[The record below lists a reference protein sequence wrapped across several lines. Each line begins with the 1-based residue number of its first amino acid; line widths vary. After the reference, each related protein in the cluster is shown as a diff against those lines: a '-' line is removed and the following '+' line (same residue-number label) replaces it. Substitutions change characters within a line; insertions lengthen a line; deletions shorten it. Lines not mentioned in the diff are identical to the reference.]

1 MKKIILI
8 ITILIALITSILPT
22 TVLASDTLF
31 EHYNTGYDN
40 VQRIGCVGADLYVG
54 GQTFTPQVTHNQT
67 SVKLK
72 LFRSGSPGTITCYL
86 FGTAAGLPVAP
97 VK

>member
-40 VQRIGCVGADLYVG
+40 VQKIGYVSYPGVDLYVG
-54 GQTFTPQVTHNQT
+54 VQSFSPQVTHILT
-67 SVKLK
+67 SVMLY
-72 LFRSGSPGTITCYL
+72 LFWSGSP
-86 FGTAAGLPVAP
+86 
-97 VK
+97 